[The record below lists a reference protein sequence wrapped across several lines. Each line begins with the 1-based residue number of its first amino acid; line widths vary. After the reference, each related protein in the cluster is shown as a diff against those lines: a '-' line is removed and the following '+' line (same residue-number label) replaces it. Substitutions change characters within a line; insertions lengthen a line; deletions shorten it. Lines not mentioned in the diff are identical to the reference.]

1 MSVGMSVPGVWDAAR
16 QHKKRAALTD
26 KQLRDTYESLKRNNW
41 SRPETARR
49 LLVGEPVLN
58 ARIRMLKRLGL
69 EVPEPVLPR
78 RNPANKKSR
87 RFSVAELNEAHRA
100 LVDNAWDRR
109 TAAEELGVSSDRMY
123 NLVGALKRLGFKVEE
138 GPLDPKSAGQ
148 STPSAPLII
157 NPGRVAEVLEAVFY
171 QPGSNSVPREGR
183 GIPQLKAVEL
193 GKQKLAVL
201 LRVKPGSVA
210 KEVVAAFKVLRDHYR
225 NSPDPSLGFET
236 LKLIRLVSHI
246 RHDTGDEP
254 NFYYFLSHVIPMCD
268 APDKVNLSRLLK
280 FPT

>member
-109 TAAEELGVSSDRMY
+109 MAAEELGVSSDRMY

-148 STPSAPLII
+148 STPSQQLII
-157 NPGRVAEVLEAVFY
+157 NPGRIAEVLEAVFY
-171 QPGSNSVPREGR
+171 QPGPISVPPEGR

-210 KEVVAAFKVLRDHYR
+210 KFLLLPIARDTDVRCPGQGQSLAFAEVPYLRQTHSIITSPLAGFLAGEGFCFLA
-225 NSPDPSLGFET
+225 NS
-236 LKLIRLVSHI
+236 I
-246 RHDTGDEP
+246 
-254 NFYYFLSHVIPMCD
+254 
-268 APDKVNLSRLLK
+268 DKIG
-280 FPT
+280 PEM